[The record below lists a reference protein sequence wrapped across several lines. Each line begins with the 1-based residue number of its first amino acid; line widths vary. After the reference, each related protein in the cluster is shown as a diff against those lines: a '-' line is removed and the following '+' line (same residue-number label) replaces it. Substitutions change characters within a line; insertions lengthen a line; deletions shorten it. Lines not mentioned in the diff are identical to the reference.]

1 MVELKSKN
9 KINFN
14 IKKKIKLKY
23 ILGNN
28 YLHKWFILFSLY
40 LFLLS
45 MINNIKMYLLL
56 IFY

>member
-14 IKKKIKLKY
+14 IKKKINLIY